1 MTQKIW
7 FVRIPIDQVRQ
18 EADANLQLFLNYI
31 GRTAEGLLDEGD
43 QLKTDVFRDSNLID
57 ITIPAP
63 LPQSHPSTPALVAI
77 LAVLVHVE
85 DDIVVDTEVIGQMR
99 IYDAHMPIPN
109 DPEETFGDIL
119 NRYRSDFSNQMM
131 VYFGELATN
140 RHKVRGTSTIKGIY
154 REGLIY
160 ALEQECARAVATINP
175 NRVPHYQEYMGFQ
188 PISEA
193 RYMKMVNALGV
204 LICTS
209 QEEINIE
216 YFLEKK
222 KATL

>member
-31 GRTAEGLLDEGD
+31 GRTAESLLDEGD
-43 QLKTDVFRDSNLID
+43 RLKTDVFRDSNLID

-63 LPQSHPSTPALVAI
+63 LPQSHPSTPALAAI
-77 LAVLVHVE
+77 LAVLVHAE

-99 IYDAHMPIPN
+99 IYDANMPVPA
-109 DPEETFGDIL
+109 DPEETFSDIL
-119 NRYRSDFSNQMM
+119 LDYRAKSGNG
-131 VYFGELATN
+131 VLIYLGELATD
-140 RHKVRGTSTIKGIY
+140 RHKVEGTSTIKGIY

-160 ALEQECARAVATINP
+160 ALEQECIYAIACIHP
-175 NRVPHYQEYMGFQ
+175 KRVNHYEKRMGFK

-193 RYMKMVNALGV
+193 RYIKSVNDLGV
-204 LICTS
+204 LICAS
-209 QEEINIE
+209 PEGINLD

-222 KATL
+222 KETL

>member
-1 MTQKIW
+1 MIQKVR
-7 FVRIPIDQVRQ
+7 FVRIPIDQVHQ
-18 EADANLQLFLNYI
+18 EADAKLQRYLNYI
-31 GRTAEGLLDEGD
+31 GRTAESLLDEGD

-77 LAVLVHVE
+77 LAILEQVE
-85 DDIVVDTEVIGQMR
+85 GDIVMDTEVIGQMR
-99 IYDAHMPIPN
+99 IYNAHMPIPN

-119 NRYRSDFSNQMM
+119 NQYRSDFSNQMM
-131 VYFGELATN
+131 VYLGELATN

-204 LICTS
+204 LICAS
-209 QEEINIE
+209 QEEINID